1 MQTGPDDIEPLQ
13 KHYQVLKPLID
24 RLEVM
29 DEIYK
34 KQNDQASN
42 WNRAEFEHSEK
53 FADSSIGLKSG

>member
-34 KQNDQASN
+34 KQNDQESN
-42 WNRAEFEHSEK
+42 
-53 FADSSIGLKSG
+53 